1 LFALGGNFY
10 RATPYYT
17 ATKQAFGNCELRV
30 QVSTKLNQPYLYTAK
45 TTLRLSVNGRTEIEQ
60 PIFGMQSVTAKN
72 AVGGCK
78 PPMVK
83 YRLLLTYS
91 KAKSLL

>member
-1 LFALGGNFY
+1 LFVLGGNFY
-10 RATPYYT
+10 RATPDYT

-30 QVSTKLNQPYLYTAK
+30 QVSTKLNQSYLYTAK
-45 TTLRLSVNGRTEIEQ
+45 TTLRLSLLDRTEIDQ
-60 PIFGMQSVTAKN
+60 PVFGIQSVTAKN

-78 PPMVK
+78 PPTLK

-91 KAKSLL
+91 KAKSPL